1 MRKYYIKT
9 QVPEEKRTLF
19 GKKTV
24 YREKIVQ
31 VDKATWE
38 QYRALRQEAPR
49 KEEKED
55 GFTLEEMI
63 FYDEIFDDDW

>member
-31 VDKATWE
+31 VDKATGE
-38 QYRALRQEAPR
+38 QYRAVREEARR
-49 KEEKED
+49 KEEKKE
-55 GFTLEEMI
+55 GFTIEEML
-63 FYDEIFDDDW
+63 FYDDLFDDDW